1 MLFSLSALALA
12 GVAVAMILPALLG
25 RRPLNRD
32 DSARQNIRLARRRIE
47 ELEQSATA
55 EDAETLAQ
63 SRTEIERALLDDL
76 HDQPDERATQ
86 TKQPGKGWT
95 ALILILI
102 PALSAAL
109 YLALGT
115 PSALMPPAAVAESPP
130 AKMPT
135 VAEPPS
141 EKMPTVAEMVR
152 RLEQKLA
159 DNPGNADNWALAGR
173 AYMTLGQFNNAERAY
188 QTLHQLRGDH
198 PDVLTAWADAAV
210 MANAGK
216 FSTQTQTNINRALTL
231 APNHPNALWLAAL
244 AAEARADYTQ
254 ALAYLQRLL
263 PLMENKPQQYAEV
276 EGFIDRMQQLN
287 APSGEP

>member
-76 HDQPDERATQ
+76 HDEPDERATK

-115 PSALMPPAAVAESPP
+115 PSALMPPSAV
-130 AKMPT
+130 

-141 EKMPTVAEMVR
+141 AKMPTVAEMVR

-188 QTLHQLRGDH
+188 QTLHQLRGDN

-244 AAEARADYTQ
+244 AAEERADYAQ
-254 ALAYLQRLL
+254 ALAHLQRLL

-276 EGFIDRMQQLN
+276 AGFIDRMQRLN
-287 APSGEP
+287 AP